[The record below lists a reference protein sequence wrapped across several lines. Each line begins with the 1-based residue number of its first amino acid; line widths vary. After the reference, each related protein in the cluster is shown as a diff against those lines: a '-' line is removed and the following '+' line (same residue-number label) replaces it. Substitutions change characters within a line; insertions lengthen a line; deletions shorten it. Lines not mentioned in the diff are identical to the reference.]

1 VASHGS
7 ITGRLKP
14 AANSSPKLI
23 MAFKRDV
30 NIGERFS
37 TVSLTSLGAPS
48 SKVFEVTR
56 IRVEGCVVPHAHLVN
71 ITNPADQ
78 KLISVEALRD
88 RNLYL
93 AVGFRSSGVV
103 ETEYLDDE

>member
-1 VASHGS
+1 
-7 ITGRLKP
+7 
-14 AANSSPKLI
+14 
-23 MAFKRDV
+23 MAFRRDV

-37 TVSLTSLGAPS
+37 PVSLTSFGALS
-48 SKVFEVTR
+48 SDVFEVTR

-71 ITNPADQ
+71 LTNPADQ
-78 KLISVEALRD
+78 KLISVDALRD

-103 ETEYLDDE
+103 ETEYLDGE